1 MPEISI
7 IIPIYNTQKYIEKCL
22 RSLEKQTMKNFEIIL
37 VNDGSTDNTEKIV
50 KRYINEHKNLNIIYI
65 KKENEGLASARNCGV
80 TRAKGKYI
88 SFLDSD
94 DYLDNNLFQNL
105 KQYMDKDVE
114 MIKFKMQK
122 VEENGKVL
130 EKIDGPVFDICT
142 GEEAFKKLCIK
153 DKYIDP
159 ACIYLYKREFFVDN
173 NFEYKLRYHEDF
185 GLTPLIIIQ
194 AKTFVSTNY
203 YGYYYLQTAES
214 LTRSTNTNKNIAR
227 AKDMLAHYDNMIV
240 LIDAYSIKEET
251 KRLVKRYY
259 TNSVILK
266 ANTLKGKDKSNY
278 IKEIKLRRM
287 YKNIQP
293 ENLKQKIKRLL
304 LKYNVRLY
312 LKMRSKICRK

>member
-65 KKENEGLASARNCGV
+65 KKENGGLASARNCGV
-80 TRAKGKYI
+80 KRAKGKYI

-312 LKMRSKICRK
+312 LKMR

>member
-1 MPEISI
+1 MPDISI

-37 VNDGSTDNTEKIV
+37 VNDGSTDNTEKII
-50 KRYINEHKNLNIIYI
+50 KKYINEHKNLNIIYI

-80 TRAKGKYI
+80 KRAKGKYI

-105 KQYMDKDVE
+105 KQYMDKDAE

-122 VEENGKVL
+122 VEETGKVL

-142 GEEAFKKLCIK
+142 GEEAFKKLCTK

-185 GLTPLIIIQ
+185 GLTPLIIVQ

-203 YGYYYLQTAES
+203 YGYYYLQTEES
-214 LTRSTNTNKNIAR
+214 LTRSKNTNKNAER
-227 AKDMLAHYDNMIV
+227 AKDMLTHYDNMIV

-266 ANTLKGKDKSNY
+266 ANTLKGKEKSNY

-312 LKMRSKICRK
+312 LKMR